1 MALSLEF
8 AFRLDVELRPA
19 IEVGATHAGQR
30 RVIPIT
36 GGRFAG
42 PRLQG
47 RILPGGADWNV
58 VRPDG
63 ITHLWARYEIEA
75 DDGAVISVINEGLGR
90 VSPQEMA
97 RIFSGQPAD
106 RTQWYTRTTP
116 RFETAAPRHRWLN
129 EAVFVGDLL
138 PPQESPWKVAIDVYE
153 VL

>member
-1 MALSLEF
+1 MAPTLQF

-19 IEVGATHAGQR
+19 VEVGPTYAGMR

-36 GGRFAG
+36 GGRFEG

-63 ITHLWARYEIEA
+63 ITHLWARYELET
-75 DDGAVISVINEGLGR
+75 DDGVVISVINDGLGR
-90 VSPQEMA
+90 VSPETMA
-97 RIFSGQPAD
+97 RIFSGNAAEMPD
-106 RTQWYTRTTP
+106 WYTRTSP
-116 RFETAAPRHRWLN
+116 RFEVASPKYRWLN
-129 EAVFVGDLL
+129 ESIFVGDLH
-138 PPQESPWKVAIDVYE
+138 PPKESPWKVSIDVYE